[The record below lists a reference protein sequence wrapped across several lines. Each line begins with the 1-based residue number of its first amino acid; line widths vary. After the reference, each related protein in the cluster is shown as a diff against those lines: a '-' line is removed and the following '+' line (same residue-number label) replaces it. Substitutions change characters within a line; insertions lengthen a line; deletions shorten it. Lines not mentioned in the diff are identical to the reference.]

1 LRLKNKL
8 IEGKE
13 KAVLDLRIDNATIYD
28 GSGADPQTGS
38 VGVKDGR
45 ICEVGEIAGEA
56 RTRVDAR
63 GLALMPGIVDTHTH
77 YDAQITWD
85 PYANPSP
92 ALGVTTVVMGNCG
105 FTIAPCRPPD
115 RDLTMRNLTHVEGMS
130 LDALRNGIDWGFE
143 SFPEY
148 LDMLEKKGVG
158 PNVAC
163 FVGHSGVRTYVL
175 RDDASKRAAD
185 ADEVKSMRNIVAEAM
200 EAGACGFATT
210 RSYQHNGEAGIPM
223 PSRLADEHEMITLAG
238 ALRDGGKGVLMMTK
252 GSHVPMSW
260 IESLAAAADR
270 PYLVAALLHSNMA
283 PELAFNDLADIAA
296 ARTRGRRMYG
306 AVSACPLTFEFTF
319 HEPYPLEGFRCWKPL
334 MQMDDAAFRTALADP
349 KLRAAVREEL
359 QERSLRVFNGEW
371 DKLFV
376 AQAADAAHADYEG
389 RSMAGLAAASGSDPL
404 DFMLDLALSENLD
417 TLFTATLLNSDEN
430 AVGKLL
436 RDDNAI
442 ISLSDAG
449 AHLTFLCDAGFGL
462 HVLGHW
468 VREQRQLSLAEAVR
482 KLTSEPAQLFGIRDR
497 GRIERN
503 ACADLLLFDPDTV
516 GRGATTRVH
525 DLPAGAS
532 RLTTPAMGVHGV
544 WVNGALVADCD
555 GIRADAPR
563 AGRVLRDFDA

>member
-1 LRLKNKL
+1 M
-8 IEGKE
+8 
-13 KAVLDLRIDNATIYD
+13 LDLRIDNATVYD
-28 GSGADPQTGS
+28 GSGAEPQSGS

-45 ICEVGEIAGEA
+45 ICELGEFAGEA
-56 RTRVDAR
+56 RAHVDAH
-63 GLALMPGIVDTHTH
+63 GLALMPGIIDTHTH

-130 LDALRNGIDWGFE
+130 LDALRHGIDWGFE

-148 LDMLEKKGVG
+148 LDMLENKGVG

-163 FVGHSGVRTYVL
+163 YVGHSGVRTFVM
-175 RDDASKRAAD
+175 RGDASKRAAD
-185 ADEVKSMRNIVAEAM
+185 ADEVKRMRTIVAEAM

-223 PSRLADEHEMITLAG
+223 PSRLADEHEMITLSG

-252 GSHVPMSW
+252 GSHVPMSS
-260 IESLAAAADR
+260 IEALSAAADR
-270 PYLVAALLHSNMA
+270 PYLVAALLHSNTA

-334 MQMDDAAFRTALADP
+334 MQLDGSAFRTALADP
-349 KLRAAVREEL
+349 RLRAAIREEL

-389 RSMAGLAAASGSDPL
+389 RSVADLAAASRSDPL
-404 DFMLDLALSENLD
+404 DFMLDLALAEDLD
-417 TLFTATLLNSDEN
+417 TLFTATLLNSDEV

-436 RDDNAI
+436 RDENAI

-468 VREQRQLSLAEAVR
+468 VREQHQLSLATAVR
-482 KLTSEPAQLFGIRDR
+482 KLTTEPAHLFGIRDR
-497 GRIERN
+497 GRIEKN
-503 ACADLLLFDPDTV
+503 TWADLLLFDPDTV
-516 GRGATTRVH
+516 GRGATTRVY

-544 WVNGALVADCD
+544 WVNGALVADAN
-555 GIRADAPR
+555 GICAATPC
-563 AGRVLRDFDA
+563 AGRVLRDFDG